1 MSETRSTRTP
11 RLSSAVAF
19 AAATGLLLTSCGG
32 NGNGAGDGGSGEAAA
47 DQILRYGIGGEIPE
61 LNAGVEQGNLAMTTN
76 SLIHRGL
83 LTWDENGELA
93 PALAAEWEE
102 VDPATYEFTLHE
114 GLTFSDGSPLTSE
127 NVRNTYEHYADPENS
142 ALAVEAFS
150 GISEIE
156 TPDDTTV
163 IINLES
169 NNAAFLEFVAN
180 PTVTIVPDQALEGEP
195 NTVGAGPFQIDQVNE
210 GSSTVLTPFEDYYD
224 ADSVNLEE
232 LELVYYPDD
241 TARTNALRSG
251 EVDLIDY
258 VPWEQFETI
267 EAEDELVLERGSGP
281 LMTLIFNVDE
291 VEEFADPLVR
301 RALAHAVSR
310 ENVVQGAFEGNA
322 SPIYG
327 LPMMPEE
334 YEDAASFW
342 EYDPD
347 YAVELLEE
355 AGYPDGFSV
364 TLSATAQYSF
374 VQDVGLSVQ
383 QDLQDIGLD
392 VTMDLP
398 DWPTYVERAA
408 DADFE
413 MGIGSVTPSVQQPS
427 WLSGIVSGAPHYS
440 RSAGY
445 DNEELN
451 SYIQQGLSAES
462 EEEALDAYE
471 EAFAIFEEEAPTV
484 PLTERDQGYAYHQR
498 VEGFTVLPGILTLQ
512 SALTLADAEITE

>member
-1 MSETRSTRTP
+1 MA
-11 RLSSAVAF
+11 L
-19 AAATGLLLTSCGG
+19 ATAGGLLLASCAGDDAG
-32 NGNGAGDGGSGEAAA
+32 GDGGDSGPVA
-47 DQILRYGIGGEIPE
+47 DQVLRYGIGGEIPE
-61 LNAGVEQGNLAMTTN
+61 LDAGVAQGNLAVTIN

-102 VDPATYEFTLHE
+102 IDPATFAFTLHE

-127 NVRNTYEHYADPENS
+127 NVRRSYEHYADPDNS
-142 ALAVEAFS
+142 AIVVESFS
-150 GISEIE
+150 GISDIE

-163 IINLES
+163 IINLEGNDAS
-169 NNAAFLEFVAN
+169 FLEFVAN
-180 PTVTIVPDQALEGEP
+180 ATAAIVPDQALEGEP

-210 GSSTVLTPFEDYYD
+210 GTSTVLTPFEGYYD

-232 LELVYYPDD
+232 LELVYYADD

-258 VPWEQFETI
+258 VPWEQFQAI
-267 EAEDELVLERGSGP
+267 EDEDALVLERGSGP
-281 LMTLIFNVDE
+281 LMTLILNIDT
-291 VEEFADPLVR
+291 VEEFQDPLVR
-301 RALAHAVSR
+301 QALAYAISR

-322 SPIYG
+322 APIYG
-327 LPMMPEE
+327 LPLMPDE
-334 YEDAASFW
+334 YEGAADFW

-347 YAVELLEE
+347 YAKELLAE

-374 VQDVGLSVQ
+374 VQDVGLAVQ

-398 DWPTYVERAA
+398 DWPTYVERTA

-413 MGIGSVTPSVQQPS
+413 MGIGSVAPSVQEPS
-427 WLSGIVSGAPHYS
+427 WLSGIVSGPPHYS

-445 DNEELN
+445 DNEELYN
-451 SYIQQGLSAES
+451 YIQQGLSAES
-462 EEEALDAYE
+462 EEEAREAYE
-471 EAFAIFEEEAPTV
+471 KAFAIFEEEAPTV
-484 PLTERDQGYAYHQR
+484 PLTERDQGYAYNQR